1 MNSCK
6 VRSRS
11 YFVWILQV
19 CAIVSTQPKVL
30 ITFHQKQ
37 HEHIKDTYDMILQ
50 LNDKSISAIET
61 YTTNV
66 FHSQLGDRRTKSKY
80 FSSSHD

>member
-19 CAIVSTQPKVL
+19 CAIVSTQPEVL
-30 ITFHQKQ
+30 IMFNQKQ
-37 HEHIKDTYDMILQ
+37 YKNITDTYILKLHDEPISDM
-50 LNDKSISAIET
+50 ET

>member
-6 VRSRS
+6 ICCGS
-11 YFVWILQV
+11 YFVWVLQV
-19 CAIVSTQPKVL
+19 CTIVSTQPEIVMLLNDKGKK
-30 ITFHQKQ
+30 ISR
-37 HEHIKDTYDMILQ
+37 ISIILQ
-50 LNDKSISAIET
+50 LHDKSISAMET